1 MDENVKDNKVVDFPV
16 KENVN
21 SKSELNNEE
30 KDKVPEQIKLA
41 ELVNVAS
48 RFVQGKTSVEEL
60 DELGNR
66 MTIRNYIPIL
76 DKMRLIMAIIFKFNA
91 EDVEMHE
98 IRVINMERELFFD
111 VLLGGYAL
119 IDVNDPDLRT
129 YQSYDLLYPLFA
141 NFILQYCKDDYNKIV
156 KMIEDSLNIYAM
168 QDLDSLFNNVDYKA
182 LKESAKQHEELIEKL
197 EKNKE
202 MVANLRRI
210 MDVTDPNT
218 KKVLDNISEIANEEA
233 KQSLSELTEQSK
245 KETKPKSTRGRKKK
259 TEE

>member
-21 SKSELNNEE
+21 SKSEQNNEE
-30 KDKVPEQIKLA
+30 KDKTPEQIKLA

-48 RFVQGKTSVEEL
+48 RFVQGKSSVEEL

-182 LKESAKQHEELIEKL
+182 LKETAKQHEELLKSF
-197 EKNKE
+197 EKNKKL
-202 MVANLRRI
+202 VSDLRKI
-210 MDVTDPNT
+210 YEAENPNGV
-218 KKVLDNISEIANEEA
+218 KVLDAVSETIQREANEEA
-233 KQSLSELTEQSK
+233 KQKLSNTTATKKSKSK
-245 KETKPKSTRGRKKK
+245 KN
-259 TEE
+259 

>member
-21 SKSELNNEE
+21 SNSEQNNEE
-30 KDKVPEQIKLA
+30 KDKTPEQIKLA
-41 ELVNVAS
+41 ELVNIAS

-76 DKMRLIMAIIFKFNA
+76 DKMRFIMAIIFKFNA

-182 LKESAKQHEELIEKL
+182 LKETAKQHEELLKSF
-197 EKNKE
+197 EKNKKL
-202 MVANLRRI
+202 VADLRKI
-210 MDVTDPNT
+210 YEAENPNGV
-218 KKVLDNISEIANEEA
+218 KVLDAVSETIQREANEEA
-233 KQSLSELTEQSK
+233 KQKISNTTATKKSKSK
-245 KETKPKSTRGRKKK
+245 KN
-259 TEE
+259 

>member
-21 SKSELNNEE
+21 SKSESNNEE
-30 KDKVPEQIKLA
+30 KDKTPEQIKLA

-48 RFVQGKTSVEEL
+48 RFAQGKTSVEEL

-156 KMIEDSLNIYAM
+156 KMIEDSLNIYAV
-168 QDLDSLFNNVDYKA
+168 QDLDSLFNNVNYKA
-182 LKESAKQHEELIEKL
+182 LKETAKQHEELLKSF
-197 EKNKE
+197 EKNKKL
-202 MVANLRRI
+202 VADLRKI
-210 MDVTDPNT
+210 YEAENPDGV
-218 KKVLDNISEIANEEA
+218 KVLDAVSETIQREANEEA
-233 KQSLSELTEQSK
+233 KQKLSNTTATKKSKSK
-245 KETKPKSTRGRKKK
+245 KN
-259 TEE
+259 

>member
-21 SKSELNNEE
+21 SENETE
-30 KDKVPEQIKLA
+30 NKIPEQIKLA

-91 EDVEMHE
+91 EEVEMHE

-141 NFILQYCKDDYNKIV
+141 NFILQYCKDDYSKIV

-168 QDLDSLFNNVDYKA
+168 KDLDSLFNNVDYKA
-182 LKESAKQHEELIEKL
+182 LKETAKQHEELLKSF
-197 EKNKE
+197 EKNKK
-202 MVANLRRI
+202 L
-210 MDVTDPNT
+210 VTDLRKIYEAENPDGV
-218 KKVLDNISEIANEEA
+218 KVLDAVSETIQREANEEA
-233 KQSLSELTEQSK
+233 KQKLSNTTATKKSKSK
-245 KETKPKSTRGRKKK
+245 KN
-259 TEE
+259 

>member
-21 SKSELNNEE
+21 SNSESNTEK
-30 KDKVPEQIKLA
+30 KDKTPEQIKLA

-48 RFVQGKTSVEEL
+48 RFVQGKSSVEEL

-182 LKESAKQHEELIEKL
+182 LKETAKQHEELLKSF
-197 EKNKE
+197 EKNKKL
-202 MVANLRRI
+202 VADLRKI
-210 MDVTDPNT
+210 YEAENPNGV
-218 KKVLDNISEIANEEA
+218 KVLDAVSETIQREANEEA
-233 KQSLSELTEQSK
+233 KQKLSNTTATKKSKSK
-245 KETKPKSTRGRKKK
+245 KN
-259 TEE
+259 

>member
-16 KENVN
+16 KENTN
-21 SKSELNNEE
+21 PENETE
-30 KDKVPEQIKLA
+30 NKISEQIKLA

-98 IRVINMERELFFD
+98 IRVVNMERELFFD

-156 KMIEDSLNIYAM
+156 KMIENSLNIYAM

-182 LKESAKQHEELIEKL
+182 LKETAKQHEELLKSF
-197 EKNKE
+197 EKNKKL
-202 MVANLRRI
+202 VADLRKI
-210 MDVTDPNT
+210 YEAENPDGV
-218 KKVLDNISEIANEEA
+218 KVLDAVSETIQREANEEA
-233 KQSLSELTEQSK
+233 KQKLSNTTATKKSKSK
-245 KETKPKSTRGRKKK
+245 KN
-259 TEE
+259 

>member
-21 SKSELNNEE
+21 SNSEPNNEE
-30 KDKVPEQIKLA
+30 KDKTPEQIKLA

-76 DKMRLIMAIIFKFNA
+76 DKMRLIMAVIFKFNA

-119 IDVNDPDLRT
+119 IDVNDSDLRT

-168 QDLDSLFNNVDYKA
+168 QDLNSLFNNVDYKA
-182 LKESAKQHEELIEKL
+182 LKETAKQHEELLKSF
-197 EKNKE
+197 EKNKKL
-202 MVANLRRI
+202 VADLRKI
-210 MDVTDPNT
+210 YEAENPDGV
-218 KKVLDNISEIANEEA
+218 KVLDAVSETIQREANEGA
-233 KQSLSELTEQSK
+233 KQKLSNTTATKKSKSK
-245 KETKPKSTRGRKKK
+245 KN
-259 TEE
+259 

>member
-16 KENVN
+16 KENIN
-21 SKSELNNEE
+21 SENESEN
-30 KDKVPEQIKLA
+30 KIPEQIKLA

-91 EDVEMHE
+91 EEVEMHE

-119 IDVNDPDLRT
+119 IDVNDLDLRT

-141 NFILQYCKDDYNKIV
+141 NFILQYCKDDYSKIV

-168 QDLDSLFNNVDYKA
+168 QDLDSLFNSVDYKA
-182 LKESAKQHEELIEKL
+182 LKETAKQHEELLKSF
-197 EKNKE
+197 EKNKKL
-202 MVANLRRI
+202 VADLRKI
-210 MDVTDPNT
+210 YEGENPDGV
-218 KKVLDNISEIANEEA
+218 KVLDAVSETIQREANEEA
-233 KQSLSELTEQSK
+233 KQKLSNTTATKKSKSK
-245 KETKPKSTRGRKKK
+245 KN
-259 TEE
+259 

>member
-21 SKSELNNEE
+21 PENETE
-30 KDKVPEQIKLA
+30 NKVPEQIKLA

-91 EDVEMHE
+91 EEVEMHE

-141 NFILQYCKDDYNKIV
+141 NFILQYCKDDYNKIT

-182 LKESAKQHEELIEKL
+182 LKETAKQHEELLKSF
-197 EKNKE
+197 EKNKKL
-202 MVANLRRI
+202 VADLRKI
-210 MDVTDPNT
+210 YEAENPDGV
-218 KKVLDNISEIANEEA
+218 KVLDAVSETIQREANEEA
-233 KQSLSELTEQSK
+233 KQKLSNTTATKKSKSK
-245 KETKPKSTRGRKKK
+245 KN
-259 TEE
+259 

>member
-1 MDENVKDNKVVDFPV
+1 MDENVKDNKVVDFSV
-16 KENVN
+16 KENIN
-21 SKSELNNEE
+21 SKSEQKNEE
-30 KDKVPEQIKLA
+30 KDKTPEQIKLA

-48 RFVQGKTSVEEL
+48 RFVQGKSSVEEL

-66 MTIRNYIPIL
+66 MTIRNYVPIL

-182 LKESAKQHEELIEKL
+182 LKETAKQHEELLKSF
-197 EKNKE
+197 EKNKKL
-202 MVANLRRI
+202 VSDLRKI
-210 MDVTDPNT
+210 YEAENPNGV
-218 KKVLDNISEIANEEA
+218 KVLDAVSETIQREANEEA
-233 KQSLSELTEQSK
+233 KQKLSNTTATKKGKSK
-245 KETKPKSTRGRKKK
+245 KN
-259 TEE
+259 

>member
-21 SKSELNNEE
+21 SENETE
-30 KDKVPEQIKLA
+30 NKIPEQIKLA

-91 EDVEMHE
+91 EEVEMHE

-141 NFILQYCKDDYNKIV
+141 NFILQYCKDDYSKIV

-168 QDLDSLFNNVDYKA
+168 QDLDSLFNSVDYKA
-182 LKESAKQHEELIEKL
+182 LKETAKQHEELLKSF
-197 EKNKE
+197 EKNKKL
-202 MVANLRRI
+202 VADLRKI
-210 MDVTDPNT
+210 YEAENPDGI
-218 KKVLDNISEIANEEA
+218 KVLDAVSETIQREANEEA
-233 KQSLSELTEQSK
+233 KQKLSNTTATKKSKSK
-245 KETKPKSTRGRKKK
+245 KN
-259 TEE
+259 

>member
-21 SKSELNNEE
+21 SKSESNNEE
-30 KDKVPEQIKLA
+30 KDKTPEQIKLA

-48 RFVQGKTSVEEL
+48 RFAQGKTSVEEL

-129 YQSYDLLYPLFA
+129 YESYDLLYPLFA

-156 KMIEDSLNIYAM
+156 KMIEDSLNIYAV
-168 QDLDSLFNNVDYKA
+168 QDLDSLFNNVNYKA
-182 LKESAKQHEELIEKL
+182 LKETAKQHEELLKSF
-197 EKNKE
+197 EKNKKL
-202 MVANLRRI
+202 VADLRKI
-210 MDVTDPNT
+210 YEAENPDGV
-218 KKVLDNISEIANEEA
+218 KVLDAVSETIQREANEEA
-233 KQSLSELTEQSK
+233 KQKLSNTTATKKSKSK
-245 KETKPKSTRGRKKK
+245 KN
-259 TEE
+259 

>member
-1 MDENVKDNKVVDFPV
+1 MDENVKDNKVADFPV

-21 SKSELNNEE
+21 SKSEQKNEE
-30 KDKVPEQIKLA
+30 KDKTPEQIKLA
-41 ELVNVAS
+41 ELVNIAS
-48 RFVQGKTSVEEL
+48 RFVQGKSSVEEL

-182 LKESAKQHEELIEKL
+182 LKETAKQHEELLKSF
-197 EKNKE
+197 EKNKKL
-202 MVANLRRI
+202 VADLRKI
-210 MDVTDPNT
+210 YEAENPNGV
-218 KKVLDNISEIANEEA
+218 KVLDAVSETIQREANEEA
-233 KQSLSELTEQSK
+233 KQKISNTTATKKSKSK
-245 KETKPKSTRGRKKK
+245 KN
-259 TEE
+259 

>member
-1 MDENVKDNKVVDFPV
+1 MDENVKDNKVVDFPI

-21 SKSELNNEE
+21 SKSEQKNEE
-30 KDKVPEQIKLA
+30 KDKTPEQIKLA

-141 NFILQYCKDDYNKIV
+141 NFILQYCKDDYNKIT

-182 LKESAKQHEELIEKL
+182 LKETAKQHEELLKSF
-197 EKNKE
+197 EKNKKL
-202 MVANLRRI
+202 VADLRKI
-210 MDVTDPNT
+210 YEAENQDVV
-218 KKVLDNISEIANEEA
+218 KVLDVVSETIQREANEEA
-233 KQSLSELTEQSK
+233 KQKLSNTTATKKSKSK
-245 KETKPKSTRGRKKK
+245 KN
-259 TEE
+259 

>member
-21 SKSELNNEE
+21 SKSEQKNEE
-30 KDKVPEQIKLA
+30 KDKTPEQIKLA

-141 NFILQYCKDDYNKIV
+141 NFILQYCKDDYSKIV

-182 LKESAKQHEELIEKL
+182 LKETAKQHDELLKSF
-197 EKNKE
+197 EKNKKL
-202 MVANLRRI
+202 VADLRKI
-210 MDVTDPNT
+210 YELENPDGV
-218 KKVLDNISEIANEEA
+218 KVLDAVSETIQREANEEA
-233 KQSLSELTEQSK
+233 KQKLSNTTATKKSKSK
-245 KETKPKSTRGRKKK
+245 KN
-259 TEE
+259 

>member
-16 KENVN
+16 KENTN
-21 SKSELNNEE
+21 PENETE
-30 KDKVPEQIKLA
+30 NKIPEQIKLA

-91 EDVEMHE
+91 EEVEMHE

-141 NFILQYCKDDYNKIV
+141 NFILQYCKDDYSKIV

-182 LKESAKQHEELIEKL
+182 LKETAKQHDELLKSF
-197 EKNKE
+197 EKNKKL
-202 MVANLRRI
+202 VADLRKI
-210 MDVTDPNT
+210 YELENPDGV
-218 KKVLDNISEIANEEA
+218 KVLDAVSETIQREANEEA
-233 KQSLSELTEQSK
+233 KQKLSNTTATKKSKSK
-245 KETKPKSTRGRKKK
+245 KN
-259 TEE
+259 

>member
-16 KENVN
+16 KEDTN
-21 SKSELNNEE
+21 SKTEENN
-30 KDKVPEQIKLA
+30 KIPEQIKLA

-48 RFVQGKTSVEEL
+48 RFVQGKTSTDEL

-141 NFILQYCKDDYNKIV
+141 NFILQYCKDDYNKIT

-182 LKESAKQHEELIEKL
+182 LKESAKQHEELLKSF
-197 EKNKE
+197 EKNKKL
-202 MVANLRRI
+202 VGDLRKI
-210 MDVTDPNT
+210 YELENPDGV
-218 KKVLDNISEIANEEA
+218 KVLDAVSETIQREANEEA
-233 KQSLSELTEQSK
+233 KQKLSNTTVTKKGKSK
-245 KETKPKSTRGRKKK
+245 KD
-259 TEE
+259 

>member
-1 MDENVKDNKVVDFPV
+1 
-16 KENVN
+16 
-21 SKSELNNEE
+21 
-30 KDKVPEQIKLA
+30 
-41 ELVNVAS
+41 
-48 RFVQGKTSVEEL
+48 
-60 DELGNR
+60 
-66 MTIRNYIPIL
+66 
-76 DKMRLIMAIIFKFNA
+76 
-91 EDVEMHE
+91 
-98 IRVINMERELFFD
+98 
-111 VLLGGYAL
+111 
-119 IDVNDPDLRT
+119 
-129 YQSYDLLYPLFA
+129 
-141 NFILQYCKDDYNKIV
+141 
-156 KMIEDSLNIYAM
+156 MIEDSLNIYAM

-210 MDVTDPNT
+210 MDATDPNT

>member
-16 KENVN
+16 KENIN
-21 SKSELNNEE
+21 SKAEQKNEE
-30 KDKVPEQIKLA
+30 KDKTPEQIKLA
-41 ELVNVAS
+41 ELVNIAS
-48 RFVQGKTSVEEL
+48 RFVQGKSSVEEL

-141 NFILQYCKDDYNKIV
+141 NFILQYCKDDYSKIV

-182 LKESAKQHEELIEKL
+182 LKETAKQHEELLKSF
-197 EKNKE
+197 EKNKKL
-202 MVANLRRI
+202 VADLRKI
-210 MDVTDPNT
+210 YEAENPNGV
-218 KKVLDNISEIANEEA
+218 KVLDAVSETIQREANEEA
-233 KQSLSELTEQSK
+233 KQKLSNTTATKKSKSK
-245 KETKPKSTRGRKKK
+245 KN
-259 TEE
+259 

>member
-16 KENVN
+16 KENTN
-21 SKSELNNEE
+21 
-30 KDKVPEQIKLA
+30 PEIETENKIPEPIKLA

-91 EDVEMHE
+91 EEVEMHE

-141 NFILQYCKDDYNKIV
+141 NFILQYCKDDYNKII

-182 LKESAKQHEELIEKL
+182 LKETAKQHEELLKSF
-197 EKNKE
+197 EKNKKL
-202 MVANLRRI
+202 VADLRKI
-210 MDVTDPNT
+210 YEAENPDGV
-218 KKVLDNISEIANEEA
+218 KVLDAVSETIQREANEEA
-233 KQSLSELTEQSK
+233 KQKLSNTTATKKSK
-245 KETKPKSTRGRKKK
+245 SQKN
-259 TEE
+259 

>member
-1 MDENVKDNKVVDFPV
+1 MDENVKDNKVIDFPG

-21 SKSELNNEE
+21 LNSEQNNEE
-30 KDKVPEQIKLA
+30 KDKIPEQIKLA
-41 ELVNVAS
+41 ELVNIAS

-60 DELGNR
+60 DKLGNR

-182 LKESAKQHEELIEKL
+182 LKETAKQHEELLKSF
-197 EKNKE
+197 EKNKKL
-202 MVANLRRI
+202 VADLRKI
-210 MDVTDPNT
+210 YEAENPDGV
-218 KKVLDNISEIANEEA
+218 KVLDAVSETIQREANEEA
-233 KQSLSELTEQSK
+233 KQKLSNTTATKKSKSK
-245 KETKPKSTRGRKKK
+245 KN
-259 TEE
+259 

>member
-21 SKSELNNEE
+21 LKSEQKNEE
-30 KDKVPEQIKLA
+30 KDKTPEQIKLA

-141 NFILQYCKDDYNKIV
+141 NFILQYCKDDYSKIV

-182 LKESAKQHEELIEKL
+182 LKETAKQHEELLKSF
-197 EKNKE
+197 EKNKKL
-202 MVANLRRI
+202 VADLRKI
-210 MDVTDPNT
+210 YEAENPNGV
-218 KKVLDNISEIANEEA
+218 KVLDAVSETIQREANEEA
-233 KQSLSELTEQSK
+233 KQKLSNTTATKKSKSK
-245 KETKPKSTRGRKKK
+245 KN
-259 TEE
+259 

>member
-21 SKSELNNEE
+21 SKSEQKNEE
-30 KDKVPEQIKLA
+30 KDKTPEQIKLA

-48 RFVQGKTSVEEL
+48 RFVQGKSSVEEL

-141 NFILQYCKDDYNKIV
+141 NFIL
-156 KMIEDSLNIYAM
+156 
-168 QDLDSLFNNVDYKA
+168 
-182 LKESAKQHEELIEKL
+182 
-197 EKNKE
+197 
-202 MVANLRRI
+202 
-210 MDVTDPNT
+210 
-218 KKVLDNISEIANEEA
+218 
-233 KQSLSELTEQSK
+233 
-245 KETKPKSTRGRKKK
+245 
-259 TEE
+259 

>member
-21 SKSELNNEE
+21 SENKTGN
-30 KDKVPEQIKLA
+30 KIPEQIKLA

-141 NFILQYCKDDYNKIV
+141 NFILQYCKDDYSKIV

-168 QDLDSLFNNVDYKA
+168 KDLDSLFNNVDYKA
-182 LKESAKQHEELIEKL
+182 LKETAKQHEELLKSF
-197 EKNKE
+197 EKNKKL
-202 MVANLRRI
+202 VADLRKI
-210 MDVTDPNT
+210 YELENPEGV
-218 KKVLDNISEIANEEA
+218 KVLDAVSDTIQREANEEA
-233 KQSLSELTEQSK
+233 KQKLSNTTASK
-245 KETKPKSTRGRKKK
+245 KSKSKKN
-259 TEE
+259 

>member
-16 KENVN
+16 KENTN
-21 SKSELNNEE
+21 PENETE
-30 KDKVPEQIKLA
+30 NKIPEQIKLA

-91 EDVEMHE
+91 EEVEMHE

-141 NFILQYCKDDYNKIV
+141 NFILQYCKDDYSKIV

-168 QDLDSLFNNVDYKA
+168 QNLDSLFNNVDYKA
-182 LKESAKQHEELIEKL
+182 LKETAKQHDELLKSF
-197 EKNKE
+197 EKNKKL
-202 MVANLRRI
+202 VADLRKI
-210 MDVTDPNT
+210 YELENPDGV
-218 KKVLDNISEIANEEA
+218 KVLDAVSETIQREANEEA
-233 KQSLSELTEQSK
+233 KQKLSNTTATKKSKSK
-245 KETKPKSTRGRKKK
+245 KN
-259 TEE
+259 

>member
-21 SKSELNNEE
+21 SKSEQNNEE
-30 KDKVPEQIKLA
+30 KDKTPEQIKLA

-98 IRVINMERELFFD
+98 IRVVNMERELFFD

-168 QDLDSLFNNVDYKA
+168 QNLDSLFNNVDYKA
-182 LKESAKQHEELIEKL
+182 LKETAKQHEELLKSF
-197 EKNKE
+197 EKNKKL
-202 MVANLRRI
+202 VADLRKI
-210 MDVTDPNT
+210 YEAENPDGV
-218 KKVLDNISEIANEEA
+218 KVLDAVSETIQREANEEA
-233 KQSLSELTEQSK
+233 KQKLSNTTAIKKSKSK
-245 KETKPKSTRGRKKK
+245 KN
-259 TEE
+259 

>member
-21 SKSELNNEE
+21 SKSEQNNEE
-30 KDKVPEQIKLA
+30 KDKTPEQIKLA

-48 RFVQGKTSVEEL
+48 RFVQGKSSVEEL

-66 MTIRNYIPIL
+66 MTIRNYVPIL

-182 LKESAKQHEELIEKL
+182 LKETAKQHEELLKSF
-197 EKNKE
+197 EKNKKL
-202 MVANLRRI
+202 VSDLRKI
-210 MDVTDPNT
+210 YEAENPNGV
-218 KKVLDNISEIANEEA
+218 KVLDAVSETIQREANEEA
-233 KQSLSELTEQSK
+233 KQKLSNTTATKKSKSK
-245 KETKPKSTRGRKKK
+245 KN
-259 TEE
+259 

>member
-21 SKSELNNEE
+21 SNSELNNEE
-30 KDKVPEQIKLA
+30 KDKTPEQIKLA

-48 RFVQGKTSVEEL
+48 RFVQGKSSV

-182 LKESAKQHEELIEKL
+182 LKETAKQHEELLKSF
-197 EKNKE
+197 EKNKKL
-202 MVANLRRI
+202 VADLRKI
-210 MDVTDPNT
+210 YEAENPNGV
-218 KKVLDNISEIANEEA
+218 KVLDAVSETIQREANEEA
-233 KQSLSELTEQSK
+233 KQKLSNTTVTKKSKSK
-245 KETKPKSTRGRKKK
+245 KN
-259 TEE
+259 

>member
-21 SKSELNNEE
+21 SNSEQNNEE
-30 KDKVPEQIKLA
+30 KDKTPEQIKLA
-41 ELVNVAS
+41 ELVNIAS

-76 DKMRLIMAIIFKFNA
+76 DKMRFIMAIIFKFNA

-119 IDVNDPDLRT
+119 IDVNDLDLRT

-182 LKESAKQHEELIEKL
+182 LKETAKQHEELLKSFENNKKL
-197 EKNKE
+197 
-202 MVANLRRI
+202 VADLRKI
-210 MDVTDPNT
+210 YEAENPNGV
-218 KKVLDNISEIANEEA
+218 KVLDAVSETIQREANEEA
-233 KQSLSELTEQSK
+233 KQKLSNTTATKKGKSK
-245 KETKPKSTRGRKKK
+245 KN
-259 TEE
+259 

>member
-16 KENVN
+16 KENIN
-21 SKSELNNEE
+21 SKSEQKNEE
-30 KDKVPEQIKLA
+30 KDKTPEQIKLA

-48 RFVQGKTSVEEL
+48 RFVQGKSSVEEL

-119 IDVNDPDLRT
+119 IDVADPDMRT

-182 LKESAKQHEELIEKL
+182 LKETAKQHEELLKSF
-197 EKNKE
+197 EKNKKL
-202 MVANLRRI
+202 VADLRKI
-210 MDVTDPNT
+210 YEAENPNGV
-218 KKVLDNISEIANEEA
+218 KVLDAVSETIQREANEEA
-233 KQSLSELTEQSK
+233 KQKLSNTTATK
-245 KETKPKSTRGRKKK
+245 KSKPKKN
-259 TEE
+259 

>member
-21 SKSELNNEE
+21 LKSEQKNEE
-30 KDKVPEQIKLA
+30 KGKTPEQIKLA

-141 NFILQYCKDDYNKIV
+141 NFILQYCKDDYSKIV

-182 LKESAKQHEELIEKL
+182 LKETAKQHEELLKSF
-197 EKNKE
+197 EKNKKL
-202 MVANLRRI
+202 VADLRKI
-210 MDVTDPNT
+210 YEAENPNGV
-218 KKVLDNISEIANEEA
+218 KVLDAVSETIQREANEEA
-233 KQSLSELTEQSK
+233 KQKLSNTTATKKSKSK
-245 KETKPKSTRGRKKK
+245 KN
-259 TEE
+259 

>member
-1 MDENVKDNKVVDFPV
+1 MDENVKDNKVVDFPS

-21 SKSELNNEE
+21 LNSEQNNEE
-30 KDKVPEQIKLA
+30 KDKTPEQIKLA

-48 RFVQGKTSVEEL
+48 RFVQGKSSVEEL

-182 LKESAKQHEELIEKL
+182 LKETAKQHEELLKSF
-197 EKNKE
+197 EKNKKL
-202 MVANLRRI
+202 VADLRKI
-210 MDVTDPNT
+210 YEAENPNGV
-218 KKVLDNISEIANEEA
+218 KVLDAVSETIQREANEEA
-233 KQSLSELTEQSK
+233 KQKLSDTTATKKSKSK
-245 KETKPKSTRGRKKK
+245 KN
-259 TEE
+259 

>member
-16 KENVN
+16 KEDTN
-21 SKSELNNEE
+21 SENGSDN
-30 KDKVPEQIKLA
+30 KVPEQIKLA

-48 RFVQGKTSVEEL
+48 RFVQGKTSVDEL
-60 DELGNR
+60 DELGNK

-111 VLLGGYAL
+111 ILLGGYAL

-141 NFILQYCKDDYNKIV
+141 NFILQYCKDDYNKIA

-182 LKESAKQHEELIEKL
+182 LKETAKQHEELLKSF
-197 EKNKE
+197 EKNKKL
-202 MVANLRRI
+202 VADLRKI
-210 MDVTDPNT
+210 YELENPDGV
-218 KKVLDNISEIANEEA
+218 KVLDAVSETIQREANEDA
-233 KQSLSELTEQSK
+233 KQKLSNTTATKKSKSK
-245 KETKPKSTRGRKKK
+245 KN
-259 TEE
+259 

>member
-16 KENVN
+16 KENIN
-21 SKSELNNEE
+21 SENESEN
-30 KDKVPEQIKLA
+30 KIPEQIKLA

-141 NFILQYCKDDYNKIV
+141 NFILQYCKDDYSKIV

-168 QDLDSLFNNVDYKA
+168 KDLDSLFNNVDYKA
-182 LKESAKQHEELIEKL
+182 LKETAKQHEELLKSF
-197 EKNKE
+197 EKNKKL
-202 MVANLRRI
+202 VADLRKI
-210 MDVTDPNT
+210 YEAENPDGI
-218 KKVLDNISEIANEEA
+218 KVLDAVSETIQREANEEA
-233 KQSLSELTEQSK
+233 KQKLSNTTATKKSKSK
-245 KETKPKSTRGRKKK
+245 KN
-259 TEE
+259 

>member
-16 KENVN
+16 KGNVN
-21 SKSELNNEE
+21 SKSEQNNEE
-30 KDKVPEQIKLA
+30 KDKTPEQIKLA

-48 RFVQGKTSVEEL
+48 RFVQGKSSVEEL

-182 LKESAKQHEELIEKL
+182 LKETAKQHEELLKSF
-197 EKNKE
+197 EKNKKL
-202 MVANLRRI
+202 VADLRKI
-210 MDVTDPNT
+210 YEAENPNGV
-218 KKVLDNISEIANEEA
+218 KVLDAVSETIQREANEEA
-233 KQSLSELTEQSK
+233 KQKLSNTTVTKKSKSK
-245 KETKPKSTRGRKKK
+245 KN
-259 TEE
+259 